1 VSAQVA
7 PLDPEAADEAKGV
20 LQPKEEKRGQED
32 GQYSKSTLAYAFA
45 PLHKVHACVA

>member
-32 GQYSKSTLAYAFA
+32 GQYSKSTLAWPMAKLRYAFA
-45 PLHKVHACVA
+45 PHA